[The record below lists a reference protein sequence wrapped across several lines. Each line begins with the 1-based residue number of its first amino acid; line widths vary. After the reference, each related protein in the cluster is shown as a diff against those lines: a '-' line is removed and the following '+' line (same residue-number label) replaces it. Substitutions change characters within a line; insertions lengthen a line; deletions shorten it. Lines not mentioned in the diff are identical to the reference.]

1 MKQVELE
8 AEEESKTIPRMSV
21 SASPS
26 KLPGVNL
33 TESMM
38 IDAVADVFLKEMQN
52 QVRSSQTNPLEQS
65 QEYRRIGEEMVMHK
79 IKGILDEVAG
89 SSIG

>member
-38 IDAVADVFLKEMQN
+38 IDAVADVFL
-52 QVRSSQTNPLEQS
+52 
-65 QEYRRIGEEMVMHK
+65 
-79 IKGILDEVAG
+79 
-89 SSIG
+89 